1 MYIKDRWRLQRWVF
15 SWNRFDTKAY
25 QHHHQLVDPE
35 MLESWHRGEQHCREQ
50 ENSQSLPEV
59 VEVVK
64 YMKYNLGVF
73 YII

>member
-1 MYIKDRWRLQRWVF
+1 MTLRHISITINLWVRKCW
-15 SWNRFDTKAY
+15 SPGT
-25 QHHHQLVDPE
+25 E
-35 MLESWHRGEQHCREQ
+35 ESNIVANQ

-59 VEVVK
+59 VEVEVVK